1 MKRKRLFMIIGGVGL
16 TLVLGF
22 NWSLA
27 QLAPSPSTLSVLQ
40 INIGDSENM
49 AQIKTSLEGF
59 ERTCRTDV
67 PLPITLKTLS
77 VKNPDEYLIKR
88 NTLML
93 SQQAPDIIVTGGLP
107 LEDLGKLGVLLPL
120 EGALSHEP
128 QLKKAFIGDYTVVAG
143 YHLQSIAINKHL
155 LDDLGIAY
163 PSPDW
168 STQDIVTLIGHV
180 KAKRPSAPIF
190 MTRSLYEIYFDA
202 YLGDYM
208 QAALERDI
216 DHFDL
221 TEAEFITA
229 LTEMKDELRQ
239 LYDLSDAPS
248 QTARQRMLFD
258 PKSQEYQNYINAAIG
273 SLSDGIAVIPNLNAM
288 NTAMLSRIYE
298 TNENLLILPA
308 GNQIETL
315 KFAIRKDSPN
325 LEAAKAFVDAII
337 GWKAQ
342 YSYSIYSKT
351 IRYAQVNSENEARLD
366 AYGAFFAK
374 DTNAVSI
381 RSQVLDQLDQGF
393 YEDLGEI
400 DNAHRVLKEELLKT
414 TFNLVFDDALS
425 DPQKMKKELQIV
437 TDRIKLM
444 IKE

>member
-1 MKRKRLFMIIGGVGL
+1 MKRSTWFLILGSALL
-16 TLVLGF
+16 TLTIGF
-22 NWSLA
+22 NWA
-27 QLAPSPSTLSVLQ
+27 MTETNAGSPTLRVMQ

-59 ERTCRTDV
+59 ERTCKTEV
-67 PLPITLKTLS
+67 PLPITLETLS

-93 SQQAPDIIVTGGLP
+93 SKQAPDIIVTGGLP
-107 LEDLGKLGVLLPL
+107 LEDLGQLGVLLPL
-120 EGALSHEP
+120 EGQLSNEN
-128 QLKKAFIGDYTVVAG
+128 QLKSAFMGDYTVVAG
-143 YHLQSIAINKHL
+143 YHLQSIAINKYL
-155 LDDLGIAY
+155 LDELAIPY

-168 STQDIVTLIGHV
+168 STQDIVSLIHRV
-180 KAKRPSAPIF
+180 KAQRPGAPVF

-202 YLGDYM
+202 YLGAYM
-208 QAALERDI
+208 QAALQADI

-221 TEAEFITA
+221 TEPAFLKA
-229 LTEMKDELRQ
+229 LADLKQELRQ
-239 LYDLSDAPS
+239 LYDLSAVPS
-248 QTARQRMLFD
+248 QTARQRMIFD
-258 PKSQEYQNYINAAIG
+258 PKSQEYQNYINAAMT
-273 SLSDGIAVIPNLNAM
+273 SLDDGIAVIPNLNAM

-298 TNENLLILPA
+298 TNENLLVLPA

-325 LEAAKAFVDAII
+325 LEAAKTFVNAVI

-351 IRYAQVNSENEARLD
+351 IRYAQINSDNEARLD

-381 RSQVLDQLDQGF
+381 RNQVLDQLDRGF
-393 YEDLGEI
+393 YEDIGEMGSSE
-400 DNAHRVLKEELLKT
+400 RVLKEELLRT
-414 TFNLVFDDALS
+414 TFNLVFDDALE